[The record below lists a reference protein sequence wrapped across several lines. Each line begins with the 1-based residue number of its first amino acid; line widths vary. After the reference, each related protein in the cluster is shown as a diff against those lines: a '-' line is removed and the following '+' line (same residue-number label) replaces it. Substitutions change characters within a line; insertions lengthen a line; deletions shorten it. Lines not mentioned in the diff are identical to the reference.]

1 MSTYVLTFQSTHA
14 AMASSKTLASG
25 GIDFW
30 TIPTPREISAGCG
43 IALRFDAEDPEE
55 VVSRIFGSAANRTVT
70 GRAELYVQVQEKE
83 YKKVLDL

>member
-1 MSTYVLTFQSTHA
+1 MTFVSTHA

-25 GIDFW
+25 GVDFW

-55 VVSRIFGSAANRTVT
+55 VVSRIFGSAANRQVT
-70 GRAELYVQVQEKE
+70 GHAVLYLQVADKQFDR
-83 YKKVLDL
+83 YLDL

>member
-1 MSTYVLTFQSTHA
+1 MSTYVLTFVSTHA

-55 VVSRIFGSAANRTVT
+55 VVSRIFGSAANRKVS
-70 GRAELYVQVQEKE
+70 GWAALHIQVADKQYEK
-83 YKKVLDL
+83 VADL